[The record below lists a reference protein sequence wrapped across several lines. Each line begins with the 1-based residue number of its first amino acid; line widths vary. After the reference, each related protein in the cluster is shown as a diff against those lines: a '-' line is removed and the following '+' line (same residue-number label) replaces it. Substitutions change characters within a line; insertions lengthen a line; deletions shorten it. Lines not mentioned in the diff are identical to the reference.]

1 MSGTF
6 NIVIYSGS
14 TSGADNTL
22 IVSGHFKS
30 KPHGES

>member
-1 MSGTF
+1 MSSTF
-6 NIVIYSGS
+6 NIVIYL
-14 TSGADNTL
+14 SGADNTL